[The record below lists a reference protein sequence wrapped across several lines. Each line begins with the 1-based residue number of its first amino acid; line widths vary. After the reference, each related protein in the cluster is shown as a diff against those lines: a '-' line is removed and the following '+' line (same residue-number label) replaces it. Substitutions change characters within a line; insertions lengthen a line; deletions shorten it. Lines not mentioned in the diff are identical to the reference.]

1 MAGRKNKEEAMCGTE
16 GTQHG
21 ETGRPKETTEAA
33 AGLGR
38 GMEAWFL
45 SPAKFLLP

>member
-1 MAGRKNKEEAMCGTE
+1 MAGRKNKVEAMCGTG

-21 ETGRPKETTEAA
+21 ETGRPKETVEEV
-33 AGLGR
+33 AGLGT

-45 SPAKFLLP
+45 SPVKFLLP